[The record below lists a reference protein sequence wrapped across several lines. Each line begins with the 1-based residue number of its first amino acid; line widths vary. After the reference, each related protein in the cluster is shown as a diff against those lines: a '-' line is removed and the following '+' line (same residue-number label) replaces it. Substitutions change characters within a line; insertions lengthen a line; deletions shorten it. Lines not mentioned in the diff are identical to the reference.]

1 MRVESEVPRFEF
13 EAVAL
18 GILSLAFYCLH
29 LLNGSRLVGLNKV
42 VEQFVYIT
50 HVRRHAMNEHIVGK
64 CLVAQKLGYLAAQID
79 EALAYFKIVLA
90 VVVRSLGVACHIQ
103 LLAQFA
109 LGAVGH
115 ERREAGIVECEEPSL
130 LVSLF
135 GCKGGSLAGRFRQT
149 VELLLVSN
157 VECESLVL
165 LKQVVRELQRQHA
178 CLFSQLAQT
187 LLALVVE
194 QCTAAYESV
203 VAVVEKHLLLGGK
216 LAMVFVYV
224 FDALKQASVE
234 LHVVGVLG
242 QDRAEFLRQLVQ
254 FVACLGAEHAREY
267 GRHA

>member
-1 MRVESEVPRFEF
+1 
-13 EAVAL
+13 
-18 GILSLAFYCLH
+18 
-29 LLNGSRLVGLNKV
+29 
-42 VEQFVYIT
+42 
-50 HVRRHAMNEHIVGK
+50 MNEHIVGK

-203 VAVVEKHLLLGGK
+203 VAVVEKHLLLGGQF
-216 LAMVFVYV
+216 AMVFVYV